1 MLIPV
6 NQRKDLGMNQDRFL
20 VLFSNYDK
28 GDRHHGLIPAR
39 SSGGACGGT
48 VLSVAP
54 VTDVEAQQ
62 VGTVESVDLRQRPS
76 DYQANGNIM
85 KEIIQKTLNK
95 QNKELHMVTPQP
107 DLVSKP
113 QKKGREI
120 KERVKRGKSQV
131 ASVSSIVDD
140 YNKLKTKKSK
150 ASFITSLGVIYSK
163 NPEGSAYILN
173 GIEAIKAL

>member
-6 NQRKDLGMNQDRFL
+6 NQRKDLGMNPDRFL

-28 GDRHHGLIPAR
+28 GDRHRGLVPAR
-39 SSGGACGGT
+39 SGGTCGGT
-48 VLSVAP
+48 MLSVSP

-76 DYQANGNIM
+76 DYQANGNVM
-85 KEIIQKTLNK
+85 REIIQKTLNK
-95 QNKELHMVTPQP
+95 SNKELHMVTPQP

-113 QKKGREI
+113 QKKSREI
-120 KERVKRGKSQV
+120 SQRVKRGKSQV

-140 YNKLKTKKSK
+140 YNRLKTKKSK
-150 ASFITSLGVIYSK
+150 AAFITSLGLIYSK
-163 NPEGSAYILN
+163 DPSGSKYILD
-173 GIEAIKAL
+173 GIEAIKKL

>member
-20 VLFSNYDK
+20 LLFSNYDK
-28 GDRHHGLIPAR
+28 GDRHRGLIAR
-39 SSGGACGGT
+39 SSGGTCGGT
-48 VLSVAP
+48 VLSVSP

-95 QNKELHMVTPQP
+95 QNRELHMVTPQP

-113 QKKGREI
+113 QKKGRET
-120 KERVKRGKSQV
+120 KERVKKGKSEV
-131 ASVSSIVDD
+131 ASVSSIVND
-140 YNKLKTKKSK
+140 YNRLKTKKSK
-150 ASFITSLGVIYSK
+150 ASFITSLGNIYSK
-163 NPEGSAYILN
+163 NPEGSKYILQ